1 MAEETQLIAIDQVRI
16 GMFIKLDLSWFQHS
30 FPMSSFKITN
40 EQQIKE
46 LLALKLKHI
55 RYIPS
60 KTDPVSA
67 QVSVKPIITTGSAA
81 PILPAAAPIAT
92 TTEVFDN
99 IIEAKR
105 ARFEKL
111 KQQREEI
118 ARCEEKFVHA
128 ATVVKNIDKLIFS
141 RPEETIKEAGKLV
154 DSIADVFM
162 SGNDA
167 VMHLIQQTAGSEE
180 LYFHSLN
187 VSVLAMML
195 ANEMK
200 YTESQIK
207 SVGMAGLFHD
217 LGKVNVPD
225 NIVKKT
231 TALTKA
237 EQNFFEMH
245 PQYGVDVG
253 QKAGMPKIVLEV
265 IASHHEYLYGSGYPN
280 KLKGDAIRMP
290 TRIVTIA
297 NVYDNLCNHTDPNQ
311 SLTPHEALSTMYAH
325 RRAQFDPT
333 AMATLVKSL
342 GVYPPGTLVRLSN
355 DAMGLVMNMNVGKPL
370 RPRILVYDDEIP
382 KEDAIILDL
391 SVESMDLGISA
402 CIRPGML
409 PRAIFDYLNPRKR
422 VNYYVDSN
430 AKKAQSGGSSGG
442 VS

>member
-1 MAEETQLIAIDQVRI
+1 MADDTQLIAIDQVRI

-40 EQQIKE
+40 EQQI
-46 LLALKLKHI
+46 LDLRALKLKQV
-55 RYIPS
+55 RYIPA
-60 KTDPVSA
+60 KTDPVSVTPSA
-67 QVSVKPIITTGSAA
+67 SITQA
-81 PILPAAAPIAT
+81 PASESDIK
-92 TTEVFDN
+92 VFDSM
-99 IIEAKR
+99 IAAKQ

-111 KQQREEI
+111 QAQRAEI

-128 ATVVKNIDKLIFS
+128 ATVVKNINKMIFS
-141 RPEETIKEAGKLV
+141 QPAETILEAGKLV
-154 DSIADVFM
+154 DSIADVFLN
-162 SGNDA
+162 GNDA

-195 ANEMK
+195 AHEMK
-200 YTESQIK
+200 CTESQIK

-225 NIVKKT
+225 NIVNKT
-231 TALTKA
+231 SPLTKP
-237 EQNFFEMH
+237 EQNFFELH
-245 PQYGVDVG
+245 TQYGVEVG

-265 IASHHEYLYGSGYPN
+265 MAAHHEYLDGSGYPL
-280 KLKGDAIRMP
+280 KLKGEAIRLP

-297 NVYDNLCNHTDPNQ
+297 NVYDNLCNHVDPNQ
-311 SLTPHEALSTMYAH
+311 SLTPHEALSSMYAH

-355 DAMGLVMNMNVGKPL
+355 EAIGLVMNVNVGKPL
-370 RPRILVYDDEIP
+370 RPRIMVYDEEIP
-382 KEDAIILDL
+382 KDEAIILDL
-391 SVESMDLGISA
+391 AVENQDLGISA
-402 CIRPGML
+402 SIRPGLL

-422 VNYYVDSN
+422 VNYYVDSQS
-430 AKKAQSGGSSGG
+430 KKSQSSVAAQVG
-442 VS
+442 

>member
-1 MAEETQLIAIDQVRI
+1 MADETQLIAIHQVRI

-40 EQQIKE
+40 EQQIRD
-46 LLALKLKHI
+46 LQALKLKHI

-60 KTDPVSA
+60 KTDPVSTQA
-67 QVSVKPIITTGSAA
+67 GNLAANKAA
-81 PILPAAAPIAT
+81 PSAPAI
-92 TTEVFDN
+92 EVFDN

-111 KQQREEI
+111 QQQRAEI

-128 ATVVKNIDKLIFS
+128 ATVVRNIDKMIFS
-141 RPEETIKEAGKLV
+141 RPEDTLQEAGKLV
-154 DSIADVFM
+154 DSIAEVFLN
-162 SGNDA
+162 GNDA
-167 VMHLIQQTAGSEE
+167 VMHLIQQSAGSEE

-200 YTESQIK
+200 CTESQIK
-207 SVGMAGLFHD
+207 SIGMAGLFHD
-217 LGKVNVPD
+217 VGKVNVPD
-225 NIVKKT
+225 HINKKT
-231 TALTKA
+231 SPLTRP
-237 EQNFFEMH
+237 EQNFYEMH
-245 PQYGVDVG
+245 TQYGLEIG

-265 IASHHEYLYGSGYPN
+265 IAHHHEFLDGSGYPD

-297 NVYDNLCNHTDPNQ
+297 NVYDNLCNHVDPNQ

-355 DAMGLVMNMNVGKPL
+355 DAMGLVMNMNVGMPL

-382 KEDAIILDL
+382 KEDAIIIDL
-391 SVESMDLGISA
+391 SAESKDLAISA
-402 CIRPGML
+402 CIRPGLL
-409 PRAIFDYLNPRKR
+409 PRAIFEYLNPRKR
-422 VNYYVDSN
+422 VNYYVD
-430 AKKAQSGGSSGG
+430 AQSRKTPVSSASGKG
-442 VS
+442 

>member
-1 MAEETQLIAIDQVRI
+1 
-16 GMFIKLDLSWFQHS
+16 MFIKLDLSWFQHS
-30 FPMSSFKITN
+30 FPMNSFKITN
-40 EQQIKE
+40 EQKIKE

-60 KTDPVSA
+60 KTDPVSTP
-67 QVSVKPIITTGSAA
+67 VNVKSTTSTLSAP
-81 PILPAAAPIAT
+81 PILLEVSSTATPI
-92 TTEVFDN
+92 EVFDN
-99 IIEAKR
+99 IIEAKH

-128 ATVVKNIDKLIFS
+128 ATVVKNIDKMIFS

-154 DSIADVFM
+154 DSIAEVFL

-200 YTESQIK
+200 CTDSQIK

-225 NIVKKT
+225 NINKKI
-231 TALTKA
+231 TALTKV

-245 PQYGVDVG
+245 PQYGVEVG
-253 QKAGMPKIVLEV
+253 QQAGMPKVVLGV
-265 IASHHEYLYGSGYPN
+265 IANHHEYFDGSGYPN

-290 TRIVTIA
+290 IVTIA

-311 SLTPHEALSTMYAH
+311 SLTPHEALSRMFAH
-325 RRAQFDPT
+325 RRGQFDPT

-370 RPRILVYDDEIP
+370 RPRILVYDEKIP
-382 KEDAIILDL
+382 KRRRDHSRLVCRKYGSRHQRMHTSGIAASCNFRLF
-391 SVESMDLGISA
+391 ES
-402 CIRPGML
+402 
-409 PRAIFDYLNPRKR
+409 
-422 VNYYVDSN
+422 
-430 AKKAQSGGSSGG
+430 KKTG
-442 VS
+442 

>member
-1 MAEETQLIAIDQVRI
+1 MSDETQLIAIDQVRV
-16 GMFIKLDLSWFQHS
+16 GMYIKLDLSWFQHS

-46 LLALKLKHI
+46 LHALKLKRV
-55 RYIPS
+55 RYVPS
-60 KTDPVSA
+60 KTDAVQDQSVAKPVSTAISTA
-67 QVSVKPIITTGSAA
+67 QAI
-81 PILPAAAPIAT
+81 
-92 TTEVFDN
+92 EVFDTV
-99 IIEAKR
+99 IEAKR

-118 ARCEEKFVHA
+118 ARCEEKFVQA
-128 ATVVKNIDKLIFS
+128 ATVVTNINKMIFS

-154 DSIADVFM
+154 DSIAEVFLN
-162 SGNDA
+162 GNDA

-200 YTESQIK
+200 CSAEQIK

-217 LGKVNVPD
+217 LGKINVP
-225 NIVKKT
+225 NHINNKT
-231 TALTKA
+231 SPLTKP
-237 EQNFFEMH
+237 EQNFYEMH
-245 PQYGVDVG
+245 PHYGVEVG

-265 IASHHEYLYGSGYPN
+265 IAHHHEFLDGSGYPN

-297 NVYDNLCNHTDPNQ
+297 NVYDNLCNHIDPSQ
-311 SLTPHEALSTMYAH
+311 SLTPHEALATMYAH
-325 RRAQFDPT
+325 RRAQFDPI

-355 DAMGLVMNMNVGKPL
+355 DVMGLVMNMNVGMPL
-370 RPRILVYDDEIP
+370 RPRVLVYDDEIP
-382 KEDAIILDL
+382 KEDAIIIDL
-391 SVESMDLGISA
+391 SAESKDLAISG
-402 CIRPGML
+402 CIRPGLL
-409 PRAIFDYLNPRKR
+409 PRAIFEYLNPRKR
-422 VNYYVDSN
+422 VNYYVDKQS
-430 AKKAQSGGSSGG
+430 KKAQTAP
-442 VS
+442 VSDKA